1 MKIRTQDEYWVGVP
15 FPPRNWQDEAL
26 HTVIQAIQPGNRP
39 IVRAVT
45 GAGKSYFLSE
55 VSRCFIPSRMERVII
70 TTPTVKLVDQLHATL
85 TKHLGRGRVGRFY
98 TKAKDT
104 RQPYIVCC
112 IPSAV
117 SLAEELHKQ
126 GVSVALW
133 IADEAHR
140 TETGTM
146 LDAEEAM
153 GPDRAVGFTATPFR
167 SDPGEALSLW
177 DEIVW
182 NYGPA
187 EAIRDGVVVPW
198 ELRFWTGA
206 EDLDIDEVCAQM
218 IAGAVQRAE
227 GPGVVNAITI
237 HDAEEFSTLLG
248 GYGVRAEPIH
258 SKLHEKEQERLIKML
273 EGGKIDCLVHVSLL
287 QEGVDFPWLMWLCLR
302 RPVKSRVRFIQE
314 VGRVLRSYKD
324 KLKAIIY
331 DPHDLFASFR
341 LDYNAIL
348 SGDVDENDVPVEAM
362 MREVSVYV
370 DELFSAPLQRLE
382 ARPRFMGSVSA
393 YLRQL
398 SVAFD
403 AAGRTERATSTHWRK
418 DKATDRQVKA
428 IWRMKFVL
436 KMNHSQTIPD
446 GHRMA
451 LAVAVERREE
461 LTKGEAGDLL
471 NVLKSLQ
478 GDPSW
483 PDLCSIMV
491 SAQVA

>member
-1 MKIRTQDEYWVGVP
+1 M
-15 FPPRNWQDEAL
+15 
-26 HTVIQAIQPGNRP
+26 
-39 IVRAVT
+39 
-45 GAGKSYFLSE
+45 
-55 VSRCFIPSRMERVII
+55 
-70 TTPTVKLVDQLHATL
+70 
-85 TKHLGRGRVGRFY
+85 
-98 TKAKDT
+98 
-104 RQPYIVCC
+104 
-112 IPSAV
+112 
-117 SLAEELHKQ
+117 
-126 GVSVALW
+126 
-133 IADEAHR
+133 
-140 TETGTM
+140 
-146 LDAEEAM
+146 
-153 GPDRAVGFTATPFR
+153 
-167 SDPGEALSLW
+167 
-177 DEIVW
+177 
-182 NYGPA
+182 
-187 EAIRDGVVVPW
+187 
-198 ELRFWTGA
+198 
-206 EDLDIDEVCAQM
+206 
-218 IAGAVQRAE
+218 
-227 GPGVVNAITI
+227 
-237 HDAEEFSTLLG
+237 
-248 GYGVRAEPIH
+248 RAEPIH